1 MAEVHSFGLAADRLP
16 AIVVGFDG
24 SKTSMRASAYAVG
37 LARRQRARLV
47 AVYVGSVAPRCIAV
61 AEPSVGPSI
70 VVEHRHRFEQTAASL
85 RKEAEELAHEQDI
98 SLTFVATRGDSFT
111 EIHRIAEEVSAD
123 AIVVG
128 ASTKAVHRLA
138 GSLAVRLV
146 RAGKWPV
153 TVIP

>member
-1 MAEVHSFGLAADRLP
+1 MAEVHSFGLAAGRLP

-47 AVYVGSVAPRCIAV
+47 AVYVGSVAPRCV
-61 AEPSVGPSI
+61 AEPGVGPFI
-70 VVEHRHRFEQTAASL
+70 VAEHREAFERTAASL
-85 RKEAEELAHEQDI
+85 RKEAEELAYEQDI
-98 SLTFVATRGDSFT
+98 SVTFVATRGDSFT

-146 RAGKWPV
+146 RSGKWPV

>member
-1 MAEVHSFGLAADRLP
+1 MAEVDSFGLVAAELP

-47 AVYVGSVAPRCIAV
+47 AVYVGSVAPRCV
-61 AEPSVGPSI
+61 AEPSVGSFI
-70 VVEHRHRFEQTAASL
+70 VAEHREAFERTVAGL
-85 RKEAEELAHEQDI
+85 RKEAEELAYEQDI
-98 SLTFVATRGDSFT
+98 SVTFVATRGDSFT

-146 RAGKWPV
+146 RSGKWPV

>member
-1 MAEVHSFGLAADRLP
+1 MAEVDSFGLPADMAP

-24 SKTSMRASAYAVG
+24 SMTSMRASAYAVG

-47 AVYVGSVAPRCIAV
+47 AVYVGSVAPRCV
-61 AEPSVGPSI
+61 TEPSVGPFI
-70 VVEHRHRFEQTAASL
+70 VVEHRKSFERTVASL
-85 RKEAEELAHEQDI
+85 RQEVEELADEQDI
-98 SLTFVATRGDSFT
+98 SVTFVATRGDSFA

-146 RAGKWPV
+146 RSGKWPV

>member
-1 MAEVHSFGLAADRLP
+1 MAEVHSWGLVAGKLP

-24 SKTSMRASAYAVG
+24 SRTSMRASAYAVG

-47 AVYVGSVAPRCIAV
+47 AVYVGSVAPRCIT
-61 AEPSVGPSI
+61 EPSVGPFI
-70 VVEHRHRFEQTAASL
+70 VAEHRAAFERTVASL
-85 RKEAEELAHEQDI
+85 RKEAEELAYEQDI
-98 SLTFVATRGDSFT
+98 AVTFVATHGDSFT

-146 RAGKWPV
+146 RSGKWPV

>member
-1 MAEVHSFGLAADRLP
+1 MAEVHSFGLVAAELP

-47 AVYVGSVAPRCIAV
+47 AVYVGSVAPRCV
-61 AEPSVGPSI
+61 AEPSVGPFI
-70 VVEHRHRFEQTAASL
+70 VAEHRAAFERTVASL
-85 RKEAEELAHEQDI
+85 RKEAEELAQEQDI
-98 SLTFVATRGDSFT
+98 AVTFVATHGDSFT

-128 ASTKAVHRLA
+128 ASAKAVHRLA

-146 RAGKWPV
+146 RSGKWPV

>member
-1 MAEVHSFGLAADRLP
+1 MAEVHSFGLAADTLP

-24 SKTSMRASAYAVG
+24 STTSMRASAYAVG

-47 AVYVGSVAPRCIAV
+47 AVYVGSVAPRCV
-61 AEPSVGPSI
+61 AEPGVAPFI
-70 VVEHRHRFEQTAASL
+70 VAEHRQAFARTAASL

-98 SLTFVATRGDSFT
+98 SVTFVATHGDSFT

-146 RAGKWPV
+146 RSGKWPV